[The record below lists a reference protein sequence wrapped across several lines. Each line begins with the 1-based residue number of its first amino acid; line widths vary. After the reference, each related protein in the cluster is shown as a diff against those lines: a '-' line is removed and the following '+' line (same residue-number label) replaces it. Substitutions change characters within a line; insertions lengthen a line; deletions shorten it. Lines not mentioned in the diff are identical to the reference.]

1 MNIDTTHPSLRTL
14 PQRPAVTMPTNFTH
28 RALDWL
34 IVQRWWLLALAVVAG
49 GVGAYVGRDLQ
60 MDRSL
65 ERMFAPHDPLL
76 APYQELQRAFGE
88 HQLVLA
94 IYRDAELAS
103 PAGLARVE
111 ELAHAASKVPGVV
124 SVVSLH
130 DVPGLL
136 DSEGTALK
144 TDHRAEK
151 LQVVFAGYTHNQSLD
166 AAGVVCLL
174 EKESETK
181 VPTRKTLADLRKL
194 MKPLP
199 GGALVGEPVLIGEA
213 FDLLE
218 ADGRRLNTW
227 CLGLLLLTFYI
238 CFRQLRWIVLPL
250 MLVQVSLALT
260 RATLVLL
267 DVQLSMVSSMLA
279 AIVTVVGISA
289 VVHFIVLF
297 RDEQARGLT
306 ARKAFERTTAE
317 LAAPLFYSC
326 LTDALGFA
334 ALTVSSVKPVS
345 DFGLMMAI
353 GCLMVIVAI
362 VLMVPGIILWPG
374 NKIARAKVAEDTALH
389 NHLHA
394 IYDWSCRHA
403 RWLTVGSLGITIVAA
418 IGNGR
423 LVQDTDFTHNFRQDS
438 DLVQGYKFVDRDFGG
453 AGVWDILLPAPRRID
468 KKFIIEV
475 LEFEDKLRQQAPGL
489 TQVTSL
495 ADMLDAGSGG
505 LKQISFGGDMAVRGG
520 LSLMRGRLPDFVA
533 AIYNPQSPDNQ
544 AYFRIMLRASERLDS
559 TKKAE
564 LVSQVKAITSAA
576 YPQAE
581 VTGYYVLLTH
591 LIESL
596 LRDQWTTFAVATVG
610 ILVVMTLAF
619 RSLPLALVSLIPN
632 AFPIFWLFGAMGW
645 MGLQINMGAA
655 MIAAASLGMSVEGSI
670 HYVMSY
676 QRLRRAGESRDLAL
690 RDVQS
695 SVGRAAVLATLAL
708 MVGFSTLC
716 VSEFIPTVY
725 FGTLVSLTMIGGLVG
740 NLVALPLLIRVVEK

>member
-1 MNIDTTHPSLRTL
+1 MNIDTAHPSLRTSS
-14 PQRPAVTMPTNFTH
+14 PPHAVTMPTNLTH
-28 RALDWL
+28 RALHWL
-34 IVQRWWLLALAVVAG
+34 IDQRWWLLALAILLG

-65 ERMFAPHDPLL
+65 ERMFAPNDPLL
-76 APYQELQRAFGE
+76 APYQELQGAFGQ

-94 IYRDAELAS
+94 IYRDAELAT
-103 PAGLARVE
+103 PAGLARVN
-111 ELAHAASKVPGVV
+111 ELAQAARAIPGVV
-124 SVVSLH
+124 SVVSMH

-136 DSEGTALK
+136 DNEGTAIK
-144 TDHRAEK
+144 NNNRGKK
-151 LQVVFAGYTHNQSLD
+151 LQAVFASYTHNESLD

-174 EKESETK
+174 EKESTAQR
-181 VPTRKTLADLRKL
+181 PTRETLAELREL

-227 CLGLLLLTFYI
+227 CLGLLLLTIYI

-250 MLVQVSLALT
+250 ILVQVSLALT

-289 VVHFIVLF
+289 VVHFIVQF

-306 ARKAFERTTAE
+306 PRKAFERTTRE
-317 LAAPLFYSC
+317 LAAPVFFSC

-353 GCLMVIVAI
+353 ACLMVIVAM
-362 VLMVPGIILWPG
+362 LLTVPGIILWPG
-374 NKIARAKVAEDTALH
+374 NKLVRSTAAEDTRLH
-389 NHLHA
+389 NHLN
-394 IYDWSCRHA
+394 IVYDWSCRHA
-403 RWLTVGSLGITIVAA
+403 RLLAIGSLLITIVAA

-438 DLVQGYKFVDRDFGG
+438 DLVRGYKFVDRDFGG

-468 KKFIIEV
+468 KKFIVEV
-475 LEFEDKLRQQAPGL
+475 LEFEDQLREQASGL

-505 LKQISFGGDMAVRGG
+505 LRQVSFGGEMAVRGG
-520 LSLMRGRLPDFVA
+520 LSLMRARLPEFVA
-533 AIYNPQSPDNQ
+533 AIYNPQTSDNKQ
-544 AYFRIMLRASERLDS
+544 YFRIMLRASERLDS

-564 LVSQVKAITSAA
+564 LVAQVKAITAA
-576 YPQAE
+576 RYPEAE

-610 ILVVMTLAF
+610 ILLVMTLAF
-619 RSLPLALVSLIPN
+619 KSLPLALVSLIPN

-645 MGLQINMGAA
+645 LGLQINMGAA

-676 QRLRRAGESRDLAL
+676 QRLRREGESRDAAL
-690 RDVQS
+690 RDVHS

-725 FGTLVSLTMIGGLVG
+725 FGALVSLTMIGGLVG
-740 NLVALPLLIRVVEK
+740 NLVALPLLIRTVER